1 MNKHYFSDLSIF
13 QYIGLLLI
21 SCCFSLTL
29 SAQHGKIKK
38 GDDPFL
44 KLNNFFRKS
53 YAKTRQVMVEKHA
66 PAIAFVNG
74 GLLFVRKGVKSRW
87 VNITPDLYT
96 DLKTI
101 SHIPLA
107 VYVILAVE
115 KEGKLS
121 TAKLTELKN
130 LLLLVNEARKS
141 IKSRSF
147 TSDDQRK
154 AQYTQSDLA
163 LDLINKCLRTNNFL
177 HRDLKV
183 FLEKSGP
190 LIQRNVLESTTAQ
203 LEVAHKYTKEFYSE
217 LSDEEKKKLIVV
229 VSGPKAAR
237 DQHAITQYF
246 ARVLNVKG
254 EGAKILYAESVFSRK
269 GVMNI
274 MGTFLLDTE
283 VGIAFFGDRWRM
295 HRDLLSDAARYY
307 ISTMSFK
314 AFE

>member
-1 MNKHYFSDLSIF
+1 MNKHYFSNLSIL
-13 QYIGLLLI
+13 QYIGLSLMLT
-21 SCCFSLTL
+21 CFSLNIQ
-29 SAQHGKIKK
+29 AQHGKIKK

-44 KLNNFFRKS
+44 KLNRFFRKS
-53 YAKTRQVMVEKHA
+53 YANTRKVMIEKHA

-74 GLLFVRKGVKSRW
+74 GLLFVRKGVEPRW

-107 VYVILAVE
+107 VYVILAIE
-115 KEGKLS
+115 KEGRLS

-130 LLLLVNEARKS
+130 LLLLVNEARKA
-141 IKSRSF
+141 IKSKSF

-154 AQYTQSDLA
+154 AQYLQSDLA

-177 HRDLKV
+177 HQDLKV
-183 FLEKSGP
+183 FLEKSRP
-190 LIQRNVLESTTAQ
+190 LIQRNVLESITAQ
-203 LEVAHKYTKEFYSE
+203 LEVAHKHTQEFYSE